1 MRLPILFPLA
11 MCGVSWL
18 VGHEM
23 KACLNPLVSWDR
35 EAYPEGFCPPSHK
48 IGKPIVSLQ
57 REINKRRTFAII
69 SHPDAGKTT
78 MTEKLLLYGGAI
90 KMAGSVKAKRAKKFA
105 TSDWM
110 ELEKQRGISI
120 TSSVMN
126 FPYAGCE
133 MNLIDTPGHQ
143 DFSEDTYRTL
153 TAVDSA
159 LMMIDAAN
167 GVEDQTKK
175 LFEVCR
181 MRKTPV
187 MAFINKMDREGRS
200 PFELLEEIEQVLG
213 IGVVPITW
221 PIGMGYNF
229 QGVYHRLDRKL
240 VIYEKDAERSKP
252 IPLKN
257 TNLTLEELQKVL
269 DQEAAETLMAEID
282 LLDGAGDS
290 LDHSR
295 YLKGE
300 LAPVFFG
307 SALNN
312 FGIEPLLQALVEIAP
327 APLARE
333 AIERAVQPHED
344 KFSSFIFKIQA
355 NMDPAHRDR
364 VAFMRICSGKFE
376 RGMKA
381 HIVRLGKDQR
391 LGRPTQ
397 FMSQDRSL
405 VDEAYA
411 GDIVGIHDP
420 GIFKI
425 GDTLTEGEKLH
436 YTGVPVFAPEHF
448 CRVVLKDP
456 MKSKQLNKALD
467 QLSEEGAVQVFRP
480 VVSNEQILGVV
491 GILQF
496 DVVQYRI
503 MHEYGVQVIFQP
515 LLYRAARWLA
525 SDDPKALADFVRAQ
539 GQVICKDQHGDHAI
553 LLEDTWRLKFLE
565 ERFPKISYRS
575 TAENVN
581 APT

>member
-1 MRLPILFPLA
+1 
-11 MCGVSWL
+11 
-18 VGHEM
+18 
-23 KACLNPLVSWDR
+23 
-35 EAYPEGFCPPSHK
+35 
-48 IGKPIVSLQ
+48 
-57 REINKRRTFAII
+57 
-69 SHPDAGKTT
+69 
-78 MTEKLLLYGGAI
+78 
-90 KMAGSVKAKRAKKFA
+90 MAGTVKAKRAKKFA

-110 ELEKQRGISI
+110 ELEKQRGISV

-126 FPYAGCE
+126 FPYLNCE

-175 LFEVCR
+175 LYEVCSL
-181 MRKTPV
+181 RKTPI
-187 MAFINKMDREGRS
+187 MTFINKMDREGRD

-213 IGVVPITW
+213 ISVSPVTW
-221 PIGMGYNF
+221 PIGMGQSF
-229 QGVYHRLDRKL
+229 RGVFHRIERKL
-240 VIYEKDAERSKP
+240 LIYEKNAERSKP
-252 IPLKN
+252 VPLKN
-257 TNLTLEELQKVL
+257 VNLDLEELKQVL
-269 DQEAAETLMAEID
+269 SAEEAETLLTEIE

-290 LDHSR
+290 LDIER
-295 YLKGE
+295 YLQGE

-312 FGIEPLLQALVEIAP
+312 FGIEPMLQALVNIAP
-327 APLARE
+327 APLPRE
-333 AIERAVQPHED
+333 AVERKVLPEEN
-344 KFSSFIFKIQA
+344 KFTSFIFKIQA

-420 GIFKI
+420 GVFKI

-467 QLSEEGAVQVFRP
+467 QLSEEGAVQVFRS
-480 VVSNEQILGVV
+480 VVSNDQILGVV

-503 MHEYGVQVIFQP
+503 QHEYGVQVQFQGLP
-515 LLYRAARWLA
+515 YRAARWLS
-525 SDDPKALADFVRAQ
+525 SDDPKALQEFVRAQ
-539 GQVICKDQHGDHAI
+539 GHLICTDQHGDQAI
-553 LLEDTWRLKFLE
+553 LLEDLWRLNFLK
-565 ERFPKISYRS
+565 ERFPKIAYRS
-575 TAENVN
+575 TAENVS
-581 APT
+581 APS